1 MIRRLRD
8 WHRRLVTLLVLTLPI
23 GYATI
28 VARRPP
34 DREGA
39 APILPDL
46 GGRVPE
52 GLGFPL
58 LAEPG
63 IGAFLLATP
72 GAAPD
77 ALLIV
82 PDGDPAIPDLLA
94 YWSPT
99 AGDGRELPADATLI
113 GALRGRRQV
122 LPLPEPG
129 MLQGGYIILYSLVRD
144 EILAAVRLPGSA

>member
-8 WHRRLVTLLVLTLPI
+8 AHRRAATLLALALPI
-23 GYATI
+23 GYAAV
-28 VARRPP
+28 VAHRPP
-34 DREGA
+34 APERA

-46 GGRVPE
+46 GGRVPAHP
-52 GLGFPL
+52 GLVL

-63 IGAFLLATP
+63 IEAFLLAMP

-99 AGDGRELPADATLI
+99 AGDGRELPPDAVLI
-113 GALRGRRQV
+113 GALRGRQQV

-129 MLQGGYIILYSLVRD
+129 MMQGGYVILFSLVRG
-144 EILAAVRLPGSA
+144 ELLAAVHLPGPA